1 MMESMTG
8 PDEHP
13 ADEVSVLSSL
23 PATRPQRRSPKRAAA
38 AKPDDGARPDEGAQP
53 DEGAPDQPTPATK
66 PRPRPPRARRRP
78 AASAST
84 DQAEPAGPEPDTR
97 HRARQ
102 PATPPA
108 AQGFQADPIHGSVN
122 PPTGGELL
130 ASVAHGASELVGIGL
145 DLTRRIARSVFDRL
159 PGF

>member
-23 PATRPQRRSPKRAAA
+23 PATRPQRRSPRRAAA
-38 AKPDDGARPDEGAQP
+38 AKPDDGAQP
-53 DEGAPDQPTPATK
+53 AEGAPDQPAPATK
-66 PRPRPPRARRRP
+66 PRPRPPRARRP
-78 AASAST
+78 PVAPAST
-84 DQAEPAGPEPDTR
+84 DQAEPAGPDRDTR
-97 HRARQ
+97 RRARQ
-102 PATPPA
+102 PATPPVA
-108 AQGFQADPIHGSVN
+108 AQGFEADPIHGSVN
-122 PPTGGELL
+122 PPTGAELL